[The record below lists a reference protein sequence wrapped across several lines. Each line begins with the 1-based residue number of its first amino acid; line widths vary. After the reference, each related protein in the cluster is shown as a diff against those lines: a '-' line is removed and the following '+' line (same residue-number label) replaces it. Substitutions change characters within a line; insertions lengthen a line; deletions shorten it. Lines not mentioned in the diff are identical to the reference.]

1 MNHPI
6 PKTHDAPSIQII
18 LPAKQL
24 GKQTDTYISMVSY
37 SHLICPK
44 GLYVAIVSATVETE
58 NAEEEIQPALDLLGD
73 VMEMFVSVTP
83 IFEPA
88 TDGTANNLWIT
99 SSYDATSHF
108 ESAGDEVL
116 AIYEKI
122 IGEKLDLNVDFEDD
136 DEDEG

>member
-1 MNHPI
+1 
-6 PKTHDAPSIQII
+6 
-18 LPAKQL
+18 
-24 GKQTDTYISMVSY
+24 MVSY

-88 TDGTANNLWIT
+88 GDGSANNLWVT

-108 ESAGDEVL
+108 ESAGEEVL

-136 DEDEG
+136 EEDEG